1 MLFRT
6 WWNDM
11 ACPYAMPSATRFRL
25 WMMTGAL
32 LHIYTETDTVFA

>member
-11 ACPYAMPSATRFRL
+11 VRPYATPSATRFQL
-25 WMMTGAL
+25 WWMTGAL
-32 LHIYTETDTVFA
+32 LHIYTETDVAFA